1 MNNQVNIKKLLIIGI
16 IVVLFIGLFF
26 GGLFLRKS
34 KEDTR
39 EYFLELFGE
48 NDIVIY
54 QGSEYIEPGYRA
66 YDNKGIDYNNDVQ
79 VFGNVNTGVVGEYVL
94 TYKYQDFVLERRI
107 TVLAKSNQL
116 TFLILNGD
124 KVIYLK
130 KGEEYVEP
138 GFNVIDSVD
147 VNLNDKVEVSGS
159 VDTNKP
165 GTYKI
170 IYSVTNAMGVVV
182 VEERT
187 VIVESKYHLELNG
200 DSSVNHLLGNKYVDL
215 GCSVYD
221 ERGDKVN
228 VQVSIEGDVNVN
240 KEGIYTL
247 KYILDYEG
255 YNEIIERK
263 VQVYK
268 VSCNGTVNRYGTTLT
283 VSGNGIGGQGTF
295 AWNID
300 GKNQSGDSKI
310 TLSYKKANR
319 ATVEINSNGLKGKV
333 NCNINNKLVYQFV
346 YDSGNTKPFI
356 KCNSYNANDRTRLEN
371 ILKQAVSEAGYG
383 TRAGVVEAARFLV
396 GGLEYKIPYLG
407 PKSHDSRLGRY
418 NQVGLNIANNTGWGC
433 SFSDWTQGIDCTNF
447 VAWAFIQAGL
457 KVNGVYST
465 TNVYKIRDVVD
476 RLQVGDLLL
485 TPGEDRE
492 FTHVG
497 IIIGIDSSSIY
508 VAEATTGNINAVVT
522 TRMDKNNLPTSGKFS
537 KARLYEY
544 QENGNVTNMWVS

>member
-16 IVVLFIGLFF
+16 IVVLFIGLVF

-79 VFGNVNTGVVGEYVL
+79 VLGNVNTGVVGEYVL

-200 DSSVNHLLGNKYVDL
+200 DSSINHLLGNKYVDL

-310 TLSYKKANR
+310 TLSYKKIKKAS
-319 ATVEINSNGLKGKV
+319 VGINVNGLKGQV
-333 NCNINNKLVYQFV
+333 NCSINNKLVYQFV

-356 KCNSYNANDRTRLEN
+356 KCNSYNANDRSRLEN

-485 TPGEDRE
+485 TPGEERA

>member
-16 IVVLFIGLFF
+16 IVVLFIGLVF

-182 VEERT
+182 LEERT

-200 DSSVNHLLGNKYVDL
+200 DSIVNHLLGNKYVDL

-283 VSGNGIGGQGTF
+283 VSGNGIGGQETF

-310 TLSYKKANR
+310 TLSYKKIKKAS
-319 ATVEINSNGLKGKV
+319 VGINVNGLKGQV
-333 NCNINNKLVYQFV
+333 NCSINNKLVYQFV

-356 KCNSYNANDRTRLEN
+356 KCNSYNANDRSRLEN

-465 TNVYKIRDVVD
+465 TNVYKIKDVVD

>member
-16 IVVLFIGLFF
+16 IVVLFIGLVF

-170 IYSVTNAMGVVV
+170 IYSVTNARGVVV
-182 VEERT
+182 LEERT

-310 TLSYKKANR
+310 TLSYKKIKKAS
-319 ATVEINSNGLKGKV
+319 VGINTNGLKGRV

-356 KCNSYNANDRTRLEN
+356 KCNSYNANDRSRLEN

-465 TNVYKIRDVVD
+465 TNVYKIKDVVD

-522 TRMDKNNLPTSGKFS
+522 TRMDKNNLPTSGNFS

-544 QENGNVTNMWVS
+544 QENGNVTNMWVD